1 MNDPQRVRIKMIK
14 TAIFDLGD
22 VFVNVET
29 GRPVMGLRE
38 RFPGISEEK
47 IRESAYRSGMTR
59 RFELGDVDGHTFYH
73 YFRKALGED
82 FSYDFFEKTWQEMFT
97 PIQPMID
104 LLPELKKRFRLVV
117 LSNTDALHIAYIDR
131 AYGFLHHF
139 DSHVYSYEVG
149 LLKPDPAIYR
159 IALERSDTAPHE
171 AVYIDDKLENVQ
183 TAMNLSMEGIHFKGY
198 DAFIREWESRFGQ
211 VL

>member
-1 MNDPQRVRIKMIK
+1 MIK

-29 GRPVMGLRE
+29 GRPVERLRE

-59 RFELGDVDGHTFYH
+59 RFELGEVDSRTFYH

-104 LLPELKKRFRLVV
+104 LLPELKKKYRLTA
-117 LSNTDALHIAYIDR
+117 LSNTDALHIEYIDR
-131 AYGFLHHF
+131 TYGFLHHF
-139 DSHVYSYEVG
+139 DSHVYSYEEG

-171 AVYIDDKLENVQ
+171 AVYIDDKPENVQ
-183 TAMNLSMEGIHFKGY
+183 AAIALGMEGIQYTGF
-198 DAFIREWESRFGQ
+198 DRFIEEWRKVS
-211 VL
+211 